1 MTLIKKTIRKVI
13 KKTIVYKKKI
23 GYDIYNNPI
32 YQRFKVRE
40 EQLFDPPSNIMNF
53 FKFNEKN
60 RFLQVIPNAK
70 EWLESVCKIPNHK
83 NIITVYPNGLFRF
96 YITNYEFL
104 EKNSEVTKTDPQPIL
119 VKENEEKTNLLQN
132 EEMAID
138 KNKKKHTILPYK
150 VDKWRS
156 IIKKNRYIVK
166 TKSDKKKDPLSLSFL
181 VGIPM
186 SHSDAVKLGYAVE
199 DIIRDMVI
207 DLNPDIK
214 NIKTNNSK
222 GKKERDLLFENPVT
236 KQIFYA
242 EVKSNL
248 NLDTEKKIATREKCL
263 LIQQELSLEYPEY
276 QIHSYLLNTRYL
288 TIDDIPFRIKN
299 KYSVIKQNICGIND
313 FFKYLNVNMHFDNY
327 DEYKEFLRDAFNEMV
342 RDSTVETNVSSDPK
356 LPNQVFNKDSKD
368 IKNSTLQIIKED
380 KPQILSQ

>member
-1 MTLIKKTIRKVI
+1 MKFILKTIRKVI

-23 GYDIYNNPI
+23 GYDIYSNPI
-32 YQRFKVRE
+32 YQRFKVKE
-40 EQLFDPPSNIMNF
+40 EQLFEPPSRIMTFYQFNPNN
-53 FKFNEKN
+53 KFLK
-60 RFLQVIPNAK
+60 VIPNAK
-70 EWLESVCKIPNHK
+70 EWLEGICKIPNNR
-83 NIITVYPNGLFRF
+83 NIITIYPNGLFRF
-96 YITNYEFL
+96 YITDYNFD
-104 EKNSEVTKTDPQPIL
+104 EKPSDSTPLPNL
-119 VKENEEKTNLLQN
+119 VKENEEKTNLFQN
-132 EEMAID
+132 EEMVSE
-138 KNKKKHTILPYK
+138 KNKKKFIIVPHK

-156 IIKKNRYIVK
+156 IIKKNKYIVK

-207 DLNPDIK
+207 DLNSDIK
-214 NIKTNNSK
+214 NIKTHNSK

-263 LIQQELSLEYPEY
+263 LIQQELSLEYPEH

-313 FFKYLNVNMHFDNY
+313 YFKYLNVNMHFDSY
-327 DEYKEFLRDAFNEMV
+327 DEYKEFLRDTFNEMV
-342 RDSTVETNVSSDPK
+342 RDSTVDVNASAKVNTE
-356 LPNQVFNKDSKD
+356 LPSQVFNKESND
-368 IKNSTLQIIKED
+368 IKYSNITTTKED
-380 KPQILSQ
+380 KPQIPLQ